1 VVKYQ
6 RGGASCVGKP
16 VAPMDHVLYH
26 NTVLCN
32 LTKLGKIFWF
42 MIMKSRIKLL
52 GWKHALKQDLQDEAA
67 THADETVF

>member
-1 VVKYQ
+1 
-6 RGGASCVGKP
+6 
-16 VAPMDHVLYH
+16 
-26 NTVLCN
+26 
-32 LTKLGKIFWF
+32 